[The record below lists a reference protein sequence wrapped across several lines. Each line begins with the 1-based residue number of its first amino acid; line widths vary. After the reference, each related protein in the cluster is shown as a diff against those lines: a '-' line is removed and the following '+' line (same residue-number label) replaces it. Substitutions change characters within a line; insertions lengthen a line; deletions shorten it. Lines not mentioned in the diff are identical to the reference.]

1 MNDMFLN
8 SVPVSSGPWLFDSWN
23 KGQSI
28 TVRKNPRFKASIAP
42 PMKLDRIVFR
52 YILDTNARFQSL
64 KANEGQVMEP
74 QPQLQIA
81 DFMRDSKFVVNR
93 KVGYAYEHIDVQF
106 GPKGHPALKQ
116 PYIRKALI
124 TGMNR
129 AQVAASLYKEIA
141 PGLPSLQSLIFKPF
155 ESSYRKNFARAPLQP
170 ARRDREP
177 EGARLHRR
185 SGQAE
190 CEQQR
195 HLLLPAG
202 RQAVVPLPHDDG
214 QPAPRPDVRDHPAA
228 AEVASASSSSR
239 ASRRAACCSAR
250 RCRRVTGT

>member
-28 TVRKNPRFKASIAP
+28 TVKKNPRFKASIAP

-81 DFMRDSKFVVNR
+81 DFMKDSKFVVNR
-93 KVGYAYEHIDVQF
+93 KVGYTYEHIDIEF

-129 AQVAASLYKEIA
+129 SQVAALA
-141 PGLPSLQSLIFKPF
+141 VQG
-155 ESSYRKNFARAPLQP
+155 
-170 ARRDREP
+170 DRT
-177 EGARLHRR
+177 R
-185 SGQAE
+185 
-190 CEQQR
+190 
-195 HLLLPAG
+195 PAG
-202 RQAVVPLPHDDG
+202 RC
-214 QPAPRPDVRDHPAA
+214 
-228 AEVASASSSSR
+228 R
-239 ASRRAACCSAR
+239 A
-250 RCRRVTGT
+250 